1 MPQSEFN
8 LQLIEEFRANGG
20 EVVTGPFKGL
30 ELLLLTTTGR
40 KSGEPRTTPV
50 GYRMDGDSMYI
61 HTVNAGRPQ
70 IPQWYFNLLA
80 NPEATLEVGKATY
93 RARAVAL
100 SDEESERVLAQ
111 YAKREP
117 RLQAVLDRMTAEAA
131 PQPRR
136 RIPLVRME
144 RL

>member
-8 LQLIEEFRANGG
+8 LQLIEEFRAHRG
-20 EVVTGPFKGL
+20 EIVSGPFKGL

-50 GYRMDGDSMYI
+50 GYRIDGDRMYI

-70 IPQWYFNLLA
+70 VPQWYFNLVA
-80 NPEATLEVGKATY
+80 NPEVTLEVGAETY
-93 RARAVAL
+93 RARAVLLDDA
-100 SDEESERVLAQ
+100 ESERVLTQFAGQ
-111 YAKREP
+111 EP

-131 PQPRR
+131 PLPRR
-136 RIPLVRME
+136 RIPLIRVE